1 MVYKSEQHI
10 KTLKRSNHYEKHKK
24 TRKIAAALTASII
37 LTCGILTSCGDS
49 SESSTAPASS
59 TANSSSAADS
69 SSAAQDKDENA
80 EIIAAVQANAD
91 LKATWDDVKN
101 DSRNE
106 DDVDYISDLLERLG
120 ISSTIGNDTQTPN
133 EYEKDDKELTHEEV
147 LELIKDAHPDGCIKN
162 PFDTTQEQ

>member
-10 KTLKRSNHYEKHKK
+10 KTLKRSNHYEKQKK
-24 TRKIAAALTASII
+24 TRKIAAALTASI
-37 LTCGILTSCGDS
+37 ILTSCGDS

-59 TANSSSAADS
+59 AADSSKAADS

-133 EYEKDDKELTHEEV
+133 EYEKDDKKLTHEEV
-147 LELIKDAHPDGCIKN
+147 LEIIKGAHPDGCIKN

>member
-10 KTLKRSNHYEKHKK
+10 KTLKRSNHYEKQKK
-24 TRKIAAALTASII
+24 TRKIATALTASII

-49 SESSTAPASS
+49 SESSTAPA
-59 TANSSSAADS
+59 SSAADS

-133 EYEKDDKELTHEEV
+133 EYEKDDKKLTHEEV
-147 LELIKDAHPDGCIKN
+147 LEIIKGAHPDGCIKN

>member
-1 MVYKSEQHI
+1 M
-10 KTLKRSNHYEKHKK
+10 
-24 TRKIAAALTASII
+24 TRKIAAALTSSII
-37 LTCGILTSCGDS
+37 LTCVILTSCGDS

-59 TANSSSAADS
+59 TANS

-133 EYEKDDKELTHEEV
+133 EYEKDDKKLTHEEV
-147 LELIKDAHPDGCIKN
+147 LEIIKDAHPDGCIKN

>member
-1 MVYKSEQHI
+1 MK
-10 KTLKRSNHYEKHKK
+10 NKK
-24 TRKIAAALTASII
+24 MTRKIAAALTASII

-59 TANSSSAADS
+59 TANS

-133 EYEKDDKELTHEEV
+133 EYEKDDKKLTHEEV
-147 LELIKDAHPDGCIKN
+147 LEIIKDAHPDG
-162 PFDTTQEQ
+162 